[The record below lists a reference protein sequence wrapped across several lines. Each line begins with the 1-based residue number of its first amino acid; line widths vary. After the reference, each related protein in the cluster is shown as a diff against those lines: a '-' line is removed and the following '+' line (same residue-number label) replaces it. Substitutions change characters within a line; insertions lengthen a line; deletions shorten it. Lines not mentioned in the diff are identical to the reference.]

1 MRVMKWSMIALAVAA
16 GTSQMAVASS
26 QDESKGFVEDSKL
39 NVKMR
44 NLYFSRD
51 FRNRENNPLGPTQS
65 RAAEWGQGFTGTFE
79 SGFTQGSVGVGVDAI
94 GMLGIKLDGGKGTS
108 GTGLFPTGSDGRS
121 EDDYSKGY
129 GAVKLRVSDT
139 VLKYGGQFTALPVF
153 ATDDS
158 RLLPEAAEGFL
169 LTSREIKGLELNAGH
184 FTRLD
189 AQAASYK
196 DSIGGLD
203 NNRIKRPGLTEANFF
218 GGTYTITDGLST
230 SLYYSKVE
238 DYWRKYY
245 GNVNWAVPL
254 SDKQGLTF
262 DFNIYDTKSV
272 GSANYKAYDGDKLDN
287 RAFSLSAA
295 YNLGAHTFTV
305 VYQKVTGDGDYG
317 YGVDGGGTV
326 FLGNSVARSDFNAEG
341 EKSWQARYD
350 LNFAEF
356 GVPGLSFMTR
366 YVRGTGANVAS
377 PSDPLVS
384 INNGKEWERDI
395 DVKYVLQEGPAK
407 DLSFRV
413 RQATYRSSD
422 GVYYGSNS
430 IDELRLIVEYPLS
443 IL

>member
-51 FRNRENNPLGPTQS
+51 YRNAETAAN
-65 RAAEWGQGFTGTFE
+65 RANRVRHDQREWGQGFIGTFE
-79 SGFTQGSVGVGVDAI
+79 SGFTQGTIGVGVDAI
-94 GMLGIKLDGGKGTS
+94 GLLGLKLDSGRGYS
-108 GTGLFPTGSDGRS
+108 GTGLFPTGSDRRS
-121 EDDYSKGY
+121 QDDYSKG
-129 GAVKLRVSDT
+129 GAAVKFRISDT
-139 VLKYGGQFTALPVF
+139 VLKVGQQFTALPVF

-158 RLLPEAAEGFL
+158 RLLPETAEGAL
-169 LTSREIKGLELNAGH
+169 ITSNEIKGLTLHAGRFTALNA
-184 FTRLD
+184 
-189 AQAASYK
+189 QAETNH
-196 DSIGGLD
+196 DSL
-203 NNRIKRPGLTEANFF
+203 NLKSANVL
-218 GGTYTITDGLST
+218 GGTYLITDGLST

-245 GNVNWAVPL
+245 GNVNWSVPL
-254 SDKQGLTF
+254 SDKQGLVF
-262 DFNIYDTKSV
+262 DFNIYDTKS
-272 GSANYKAYDGDKLDN
+272 DGRGIQRAEKDGTTKLDN
-287 RAFSLSAA
+287 RAFSLSGA
-295 YNLGAHTFTV
+295 YNIGAHTFTLA
-305 VYQKVTGDGDYG
+305 YQRVTGDGDYG

-326 FLGNSVARSDFNAEG
+326 FLANSVARSDFNAED

-350 LNFAEF
+350 LNFAEY
-356 GVPGLSFMTR
+356 GIPGLSFMTR
-366 YVRGTGANVAS
+366 YVRGTGANTAT
-377 PSDPLVS
+377 SD
-384 INNGKEWERDI
+384 NGKEWERDI

-422 GVYYGSNS
+422 GVYYGSGS
-430 IDELRLIVEYPLS
+430 LDELRLIVEYPLS